1 MAVCGTRVADVVEL
15 VVERGA
21 VVVVLAVDPELP
33 EVEDV
38 VVVTE
43 LEGVP
48 LFEQAPSTTVSPR
61 AA

>member
-1 MAVCGTRVADVVEL
+1 VAVCGTRVADVVE
-15 VVERGA
+15 RGA
-21 VVVVLAVDPELP
+21 VVVVLAADPELL
-33 EVEDV
+33 EVKAV

-48 LFEQAPSTTVSPR
+48 LSSRCPARWPGPR